1 MIDKLKNYAIVAVI
15 LGIAV
20 LTYVLT
26 KGKSPIPSAKK
37 EMEVIKLKSEVKKLQ
52 AEQGLEASLRAVE
65 DKYAQRLHALDEA
78 SAEQADALRSDPVAL
93 AEFLVRNG

>member
-1 MIDKLKNYAIVAVI
+1 MIEKLKNYAVVAAI

-52 AEQGLEASLRAVE
+52 AEQGLEAAT
-65 DKYAQRLHALDEA
+65 AALMSKHTQELDQMDEA
-78 SAEQADALRSDPVAL
+78 SRAKAKALRSDPVAL